1 MVERSFI
8 EILMF
13 PQTNIN
19 IQACIF
25 PSQEDTATG
34 AAYNYSME
42 HFLATTTD
50 YLYVLAKVQNSIKMS
65 ADIIIGL
72 VSNFIVLVA
81 YVMHSM

>member
-13 PQTNIN
+13 QRTNIN

-25 PSQEDTATG
+25 LSQEDTVTS

-42 HFLATTTD
+42 YFLATTTN
-50 YLYVLAKVQNSIKMS
+50 YLYVLAKAQNSIKMS

-72 VSNFIVLVA
+72 VSDFIVLVA
-81 YVMHSM
+81 YVMHST

>member
-25 PSQEDTATG
+25 LSQEDTVTG
-34 AAYNYSME
+34 AAYNYSVE
-42 HFLATTTD
+42 HFLATTTN
-50 YLYVLAKVQNSIKMS
+50 YPYVLAKAQNSIKMS
-65 ADIIIGL
+65 ADITIGL

-81 YVMHSM
+81 YVMHST